1 MNRRPTSVLVVEDN
15 PGDARLIQEYLRD
28 SPTIDAKITLVVT
41 LESALDSLQ
50 RTSYDVVLERI

>member
-1 MNRRPTSVLVVEDN
+1 MNRRLTSVLVVEDN